1 VCLHA
6 LLFFNAKFL
15 QPWSRAFFYGML
27 NDLQE
32 AADPLFLRGTEGN
45 NPGDHEASRPAMRI
59 SCVIPTKNRAK
70 MLCRAIDSVAAQ
82 DVRVNEI
89 IVVDDGSTDN
99 TVAWVGARFPEVRLL
114 KRSGLGPGLAR
125 NSGVGAATGEVVMF
139 LDSDD
144 VWLPGHVA
152 SLVRTLDRGYP
163 VAYGVTRNRDL
174 VGGGEFFIPE
184 PGTAREGQCLTA
196 LSRWCFLVPSAM
208 AVERE
213 AFAESGGFGA
223 GELGEDWSFFIR
235 LAQRFPFGYCGDE
248 PITLRYLHGGSLCNC
263 ANSERIETLLASVLL
278 SLVETGASSENISR
292 FQAVAD
298 WTRQRGDWQTI
309 QQWYLAMQKEELV

>member
-1 VCLHA
+1 
-6 LLFFNAKFL
+6 
-15 QPWSRAFFYGML
+15 ML

-32 AADPLFLRGTEGN
+32 AADPVFLRGTEGN
-45 NPGDHEASRPAMRI
+45 HHGDHEASRPIMRI

-70 MLCRAIDSVAAQ
+70 MLCRAIGSVVTQ
-82 DVRVNEI
+82 DVPVNEI

-99 TVAWVGARFPEVRLL
+99 TAACVGARFPEVRLL

-125 NSGVGAATGEVVMF
+125 NSGVGAATGEVIMF

-152 SLVRTLDRGYP
+152 RLVRTLECGYP

-174 VGGGEFFIPE
+174 IGGGEFFIPE
-184 PGTAREGQCLTA
+184 PGTASEGQCLTA

-208 AVERE
+208 AVERGAFVE
-213 AFAESGGFGA
+213 AGGFGA

-235 LAQRFPFGYCGDE
+235 LAQRFPFGCCGDE

-263 ANSERIETLLASVLL
+263 ANSERIKTMLDSVLFA
-278 SLVETGASSENISR
+278 LVETGTLPENISR
-292 FQAVAD
+292 LQAVAD

-309 QQWYLAMQKEELV
+309 QQWYLALQKEELI